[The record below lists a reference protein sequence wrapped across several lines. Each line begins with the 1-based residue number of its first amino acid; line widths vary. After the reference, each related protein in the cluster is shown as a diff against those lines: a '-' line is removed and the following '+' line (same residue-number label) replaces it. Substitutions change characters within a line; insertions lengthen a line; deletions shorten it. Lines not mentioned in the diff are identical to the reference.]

1 MNWEVTVSVDSA
13 LYPLGVV
20 QRVSYALAPTLA
32 IQIRQTENQIHLD
45 AFPTLLIGGAGAVL
59 SKQEAREI
67 ILRNLNDFALR
78 ERIRNETS
86 GLREILANAALRG
99 AGM

>member
-13 LYPLGVV
+13 IYPLSVV
-20 QRVSYALAPTLA
+20 QRVSYAVAPTLT
-32 IQIRQTENQIHLD
+32 IQVRQTDNQIHLD
-45 AFPTLLIGGAGAVL
+45 AVPTMLIGGAGAVI
-59 SKQEAREI
+59 SKQEGREL